1 MASRGFWRE
10 LKRRHVYRV
19 AAAYAIVGWLL
30 IQVVTQVFP
39 VFHLPDWIDQTVVLL
54 ILLGFPIALVL
65 AWAFDATP
73 QGIVRTDA
81 QDSADLQTA
90 CRSGR
95 TGIAVGLIGLLI
107 ALLAGGV
114 WWQTERTSAERNAP
128 VASMLHVPAK
138 SPATLQVANEPSVSS
153 PIAAQSIPAKS
164 IAVLPLTNESG
175 EKGQQ
180 YFSDGLS
187 EDLITRLSQFP
198 GLKVIS
204 RDSSFRFR
212 NSNDSSA
219 MIGAKLG
226 VAHLLEGSVQRAGG
240 KVRISVELVNA
251 ADGSASWSQA
261 YDRPY
266 QDLFTL
272 QDAITKAVAVAL
284 KAKLLDAGNAVTQS
298 DRPPSGSLGAY
309 NAYLQGHFYAQRGSE
324 AALRQAMAKYTEAT
338 RLDPDYAA
346 AYAREART
354 LTQLAGFYLGGADI
368 PGAYAQA
375 RSLTNTALRLDPD
388 LADAHISNAALIINA
403 DLDWSGAGPEIRRA
417 IELAPGNPEAFFSLS
432 TTQAFSGHVESALDS
447 IQQALAKNPLSAFW
461 DDWQATY
468 LGALGRLDAA
478 EAAARQSINLEPQQA
493 LGYRELTFIEV
504 LRGNAATALSTA
516 QQTPPGRNHDI
527 AVAWALQI
535 GSKRKA
541 ADGVLQSLI
550 AKHASDSS
558 YQIAEAYALRRDP
571 DKVFKWLDQ
580 AWANRDNGIQYLIY
594 DPLMLRYQHDPR
606 FTAFC
611 EKVGLPTTTDAKALP

>member
-81 QDSADLQTA
+81 QDTADVQMA
-90 CRSGR
+90 RHSR
-95 TGIAVGLIGLLI
+95 RAGIAVALIGVLI
-107 ALLAGGV
+107 ALLAGGF
-114 WWQTERTSAERNAP
+114 WWHTERASAVPNAR
-128 VASMLHVPAK
+128 VTYAQRVPAK
-138 SPATLQVANEPSVSS
+138 PPATLQVASPSAALS
-153 PIAAQSIPAKS
+153 PIAAQPIPAKS

-175 EKGQQ
+175 DKGQQ

-187 EDLITRLSQFP
+187 EDLITTLSQFP

-212 NSNDSSA
+212 NSSDSSA
-219 MIGAKLG
+219 AIGAKLG

-240 KVRISVELVNA
+240 EVRISVELVNA
-251 ADGSASWSQA
+251 ADGSALWSQA

-266 QDLFTL
+266 QDLFAL
-272 QDAITKAVAVAL
+272 QDAVTRAVAVAL
-284 KAKLLDAGNAVTQS
+284 KAKLLDAQSVVTQS

-309 NAYLQGHFYAQRGSE
+309 NAYLQGRFYDQRGSE
-324 AALRQAMAKYTEAT
+324 TALRQAIAKYTEAT
-338 RLDPDYAA
+338 RLDPNYAA
-346 AYAREART
+346 AYAREARAW
-354 LTQLAGFYLGGADI
+354 TQLAGFYLGGADI
-368 PGAYAQA
+368 QGAYGQA
-375 RSLTNTALRLDPD
+375 RTLTNTALRLDPD
-388 LADAHISNAALIINA
+388 LAEAHLSNAALIINA

-417 IELAPGNPEAFFSLS
+417 IELAPGDPEAFFSLS
-432 TTQAFSGHVESALDS
+432 TTQAFSGHVESALGS

-461 DDWQATY
+461 HDWQASY
-468 LGALGRLDAA
+468 LGALGRFDAA
-478 EAAARQSINLEPQQA
+478 EAAARQSINLEPQQT
-493 LGYRELTFIEV
+493 LGYRDLTFIEV
-504 LRGNAATALSTA
+504 LQGNATAALSAA

-535 GSKRKA
+535 GSERKA
-541 ADGVLQSLI
+541 ADAALQSLI
-550 AKHASDSS
+550 ARHAGDSS

-571 DKVFKWLDQ
+571 DSVFKWLDQ

-594 DPLMLRYQHDPR
+594 DPLMLRYQHDPH

-611 EKVGLPTTTDAKALP
+611 KKVGLPTTTDAKALP